1 MASSA
6 HLSASDVKEPS
17 IALCERL
24 APRQRECLRH
34 VYRLKTSKEIALELG
49 LGVGT
54 VDTYISEAVAI
65 LRARNRRHAAELFHA
80 FEDAAMTP
88 RKMQLENTGV
98 GTGQA
103 DEPPEKAEPPPT
115 SWVRLLPLRTM
126 GVSANDLDPY
136 LRYFWLVFL
145 AIALALARI
154 PCAPRGS
161 GRLLTAL
168 SATAV
173 ACSGRGVVLDSECRV
188 WIVARN
194 RPHTL
199 RGRPALVGRVLP
211 LRLHEPVALRFGT

>member
-80 FEDAAMTP
+80 FEDAAMPP

-145 AIALALARI
+145 AIALAVGFGMLAV
-154 PCAPRGS
+154 GLDVLS
-161 GRLLTAL
+161 RLL
-168 SATAV
+168 
-173 ACSGRGVVLDSECRV
+173 G
-188 WIVARN
+188 
-194 RPHTL
+194 
-199 RGRPALVGRVLP
+199 
-211 LRLHEPVALRFGT
+211 